1 MGKKSDMSY
10 AAVAANR
17 LLMIACLL
25 AGLCSAPLPVHAAGD
40 SAADFIEP
48 RVDRT
53 AFATFLDQLRMD
65 DDQHLVAS
73 MLYSDYAAAIEE
85 LAAGIDEQA
94 EEAGRGRVQEA
105 LAGSVYIEP
114 QELRRLRA
122 AVLGAY
128 QSGWEEADRLFQE
141 LIIDTHILL
150 IDTSAD
156 DFERALCR
164 LRRALYLQP
173 RQAGGLDEAYAGDG
187 VDVAQLVQDASIA
200 GGEFES
206 LDQGLLSAD
215 LDEYERQLDAL
226 LVATAAADRQGR
238 MNRALARIERDRSA
252 LRREEQAALARWQRL
267 YQINRQAAH
276 AVGAVAGRNLG
287 AEARQRW
294 LDRFQRA
301 CFPWLFQRAMPDR
314 QQDWIT
320 RRISDDAVVEEAQRI
335 HEDYVT
341 QRAGMR
347 REAIDLILRGRQTF
361 RIMLHSRMDSTTLD
375 DSSTRELYQDLLK
388 NSGKRA
394 KLDSDTSASL
404 EALLTERQRRQMR
417 SDIAAAAYGRRGS

>member
-1 MGKKSDMSY
+1 MLHA
-10 AAVAANR
+10 AAVAAR
-17 LLMIACLL
+17 RPLMIACLL
-25 AGLCSAPLPVHAAGD
+25 AALCSALPPAHAAGD

-48 RVDRT
+48 RVNRT

-85 LAAGIDEQA
+85 MAAGIDEQA
-94 EEAGRGRVQEA
+94 EQAGRGRVQDA

-156 DFERALCR
+156 DFERALRR
-164 LRRALYLQP
+164 LRRAVYLQP

-200 GGEFES
+200 GGELES
-206 LDQGLLSAD
+206 LDPGLLSAD
-215 LDEYERQLDAL
+215 LDEYERQMDAL

-252 LRREEQAALARWQRL
+252 LRGEEQAALGRWQRL
-267 YQINRQAAH
+267 YQVNRQAAQ
-276 AVGAVAGRNLG
+276 AIGAAAGRNLG
-287 AEARQRW
+287 EAARQRW
-294 LDRFQRA
+294 LQRFDHA

-314 QQDWIT
+314 QQDWIA
-320 RRISDDAVVEEAQRI
+320 RRISDDEIVQEAAQIQADYVAQR
-335 HEDYVT
+335 
-341 QRAGMR
+341 AALR

-361 RIMLHSRMDSTTLD
+361 RIMLHSRMDSSTLD